1 MINLSLSIFRS
12 EICNFPGSMAEIC
25 TNRNIGTY
33 RGRILKPVF
42 FYVFNCTAHPHKYL
56 MEKVLKIKNLIFAG
70 CWITISKFLRN
81 VPYSKDYSQR
91 LCQPKN
97 HRCLQRHPNLEG
109 WNRVLRICQKSLWRD
124 QKWANGG
131 GERRCQQTY
140 LSLRKNKAVN
150 SVNLWFLP
158 KTNLKSYQSQNI
170 SRSNIF
176 HRHFYLPEVNKQVQN
191 DQQDSLM
198 F

>member
-1 MINLSLSIFRS
+1 MKSF
-12 EICNFPGSMAEIC
+12 
-25 TNRNIGTY
+25 
-33 RGRILKPVF
+33 
-42 FYVFNCTAHPHKYL
+42 
-56 MEKVLKIKNLIFAG
+56 IFAG

-91 LCQPKN
+91 LCQSKN

-109 WNRVLRICQKSLWRD
+109 WNGVLRICQKSLWRD

-158 KTNLKSYQSQNI
+158 KTNLQSYYLKPNYFKKQ
-170 SRSNIF
+170 
-176 HRHFYLPEVNKQVQN
+176 HFYLPEVNKR
-191 DQQDSLM
+191 SKM
-198 F
+198 TMEYSAG

>member
-1 MINLSLSIFRS
+1 MRKLFSNKWIYYIERSRVTNSVTKMTIFAHGGISIKLFVVNLHIINESSPYATPGLSISWKRF
-12 EICNFPGSMAEIC
+12 
-25 TNRNIGTY
+25 
-33 RGRILKPVF
+33 LKMKSF
-42 FYVFNCTAHPHKYL
+42 
-56 MEKVLKIKNLIFAG
+56 IFAG

-109 WNRVLRICQKSLWRD
+109 WNGVLRICQKSLWRD

-158 KTNLKSYQSQNI
+158 KTDLQSY
-170 SRSNIF
+170 
-176 HRHFYLPEVNKQVQN
+176 
-191 DQQDSLM
+191 
-198 F
+198 